1 VFWLFRGHPA
11 IWIGRRKQR
20 EILKLSGRHLSK
32 IIELTKNFHAFVEA
46 FSTNN
51 LNDLKRCFEE
61 IFRLE
66 READDEKEKIIS
78 EVSRGPFH
86 PMDREDLLRLV
97 MTMDDIAANVKAASR
112 KLLYLDPN
120 EIPENVKVDLI
131 KLSDLVL
138 DIVLKLEEAL
148 TALIDGSED
157 VLKKADMVERKEEE
171 IDEFRSEFIMK
182 VLRWGDEM
190 RKISSLLMLKEAIE
204 NLENS
209 SDKAEDVADVIRGIF
224 AISPR

>member
-1 VFWLFRGHPA
+1 MFWLFRGHPA

>member
-1 VFWLFRGHPA
+1 MFWLFRGHPA

-61 IFRLE
+61 IFRHE